1 MSFDATGF
9 ELVLLNTKKIE
20 GLALW
25 NRKTSGVTFQQFVA
39 NLGFSVNRFK
49 HTKSK
54 FMLRVIGLPGLGFQG
69 LKQGP

>member
-1 MSFDATGF
+1 MLPVSDSCYCIR
-9 ELVLLNTKKIE
+9 KKIE
-20 GLALW
+20 GIALW

-69 LKQGP
+69 LQQGP